1 MPGNAVIRGYPGMG
15 SLSNRFPESDSC
27 LAGQRCLSN
36 FVYGNV
42 TGITACRVVEMYVR
56 GSGRPVSTMTV
67 QVRREHLAMS
77 LKEDF
82 IKSLEADLEISKRFL
97 KPLESGRTTTVSRY
111 RGEESEDATQDMIRR
126 EKEVIA
132 GLERMIANVKSEWP

>member
-1 MPGNAVIRGYPGMG
+1 
-15 SLSNRFPESDSC
+15 
-27 LAGQRCLSN
+27 
-36 FVYGNV
+36 
-42 TGITACRVVEMYVR
+42 
-56 GSGRPVSTMTV
+56 MTV